1 MNDVLAVCLTAAG
14 LDCEAH
20 DLGVTVSDATP
31 FQVARLVM
39 KMPGAVTAGD
49 LSEFVANLQKAKY
62 DMFAPPTLL
71 RRLWARRHEGAVGQL
86 SSVAVSVSHS
96 ANLIEA
102 KTYSA
107 GL

>member
-31 FQVARLVM
+31 LEVAAFIKKL
-39 KMPGAVTAGD
+39 PGDVAADD

-62 DMFAPPTLL
+62 DMFAPPSLL
-71 RRLWARRHEGAVGQL
+71 RRLWARRHKGAVGCL
-86 SSVAVSVSHS
+86 SSWAGSVSQS
-96 ANLIEA
+96 ANLLQG
-102 KTYSA
+102 KTYPD
-107 GL
+107 LC